1 MRRVLYHSE
10 TMTNTTKQEQSNL
23 QKLES
28 ISPPPE
34 DADEVIQN
42 QSDKKVEKQVNIDKD
57 SALESVKNRIERVQL
72 SQVRASLFGLMRF
85 TFDLDNASFFR
96 NRMVAALKTVSFA
109 FTGAQGFNKTL
120 LNAHLKYIS
129 RESIAYYV
137 KYLRE
142 IIWPGGVIL
151 TSKLELSLIVE
162 KEELKLK
169 SAKLLHRA
177 FPDQLSAMQPCQIV
191 QFVPLYSKFLS
202 SFIVS
207 CK

>member
-72 SQVRASLFGLMRF
+72 SQV
-85 TFDLDNASFFR
+85 
-96 NRMVAALKTVSFA
+96 
-109 FTGAQGFNKTL
+109 
-120 LNAHLKYIS
+120 
-129 RESIAYYV
+129 
-137 KYLRE
+137 
-142 IIWPGGVIL
+142 
-151 TSKLELSLIVE
+151 
-162 KEELKLK
+162 
-169 SAKLLHRA
+169 
-177 FPDQLSAMQPCQIV
+177 
-191 QFVPLYSKFLS
+191 
-202 SFIVS
+202 
-207 CK
+207 